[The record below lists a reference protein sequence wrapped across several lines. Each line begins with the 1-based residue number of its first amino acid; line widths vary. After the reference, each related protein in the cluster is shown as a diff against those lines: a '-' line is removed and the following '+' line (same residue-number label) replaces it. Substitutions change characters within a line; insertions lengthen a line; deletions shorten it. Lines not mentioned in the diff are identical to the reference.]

1 MAKVGLTW
9 CHPVIFIFQ
18 VSAWSSAIFQVSAW
32 SSAFLERL
40 PPYWT
45 TGSDEFR

>member
-9 CHPVIFIFQ
+9 CHPVIF
-18 VSAWSSAIFQVSAW
+18 IFQVSAW